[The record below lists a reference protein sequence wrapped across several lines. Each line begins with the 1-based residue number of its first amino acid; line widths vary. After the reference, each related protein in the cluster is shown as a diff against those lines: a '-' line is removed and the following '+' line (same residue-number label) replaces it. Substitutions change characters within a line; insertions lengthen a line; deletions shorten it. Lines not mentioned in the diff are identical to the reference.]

1 MTRAA
6 SRPPIL
12 PVMSYEVMKILNGEL
27 ANRHGTDH
35 VAVGVGVFVI
45 VGVGVTVGV
54 LVAVTVGVT
63 VEVLVG
69 VTGGV

>member
-6 SRPPIL
+6 SSPPIL
-12 PVMSYEVMKILNGEL
+12 PVMSYEVMKILSGEL
-27 ANRHGTDH
+27 ANRHGTDQVG
-35 VAVGVGVFVI
+35 VAVGVLVT

-54 LVAVTVGVT
+54 LVEVTVGVT

-69 VTGGV
+69 VAVGV